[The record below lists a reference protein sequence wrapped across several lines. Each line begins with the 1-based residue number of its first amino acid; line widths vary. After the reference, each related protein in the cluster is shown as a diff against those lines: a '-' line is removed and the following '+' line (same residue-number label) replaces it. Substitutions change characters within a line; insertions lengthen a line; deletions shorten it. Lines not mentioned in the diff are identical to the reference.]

1 MKRILGALAGLT
13 LVAAA
18 AAPVAAQ
25 NVVDARVMRFGVQG
39 GISMPTGD
47 FGDAANMGFLV
58 GGLLDFMPAGMPI
71 GVRVNVDYNRWGAKD
86 EVSDFL
92 EIDNFSVLSAT
103 VNALLAIQTGGG
115 IAPYAIGGVGMYRS
129 SCSPDC
135 EASND
140 FGFNIGGGLN
150 FGLGAMDTG
159 VEVRYHK
166 VDDSSFI
173 TIPFIIRF

>member
-25 NVVDARVMRFGVQG
+25 NMADMRTMRFGVQG

-47 FGDAANMGFLV
+47 YGDFAKMGFIV
-58 GGLLDFMPAGMPI
+58 GGLLDVMPASMPV
-71 GVRVNVDYNRWGAKD
+71 GFRFNVDYQRWGFDGAD
-86 EVSDFL
+86 G
-92 EIDNFSVLSAT
+92 NFSMLSGTGDVMFTIPTSAGIRPYVL
-103 VNALLAIQTGGG
+103 
-115 IAPYAIGGVGMYRS
+115 GGVGLYRGD
-129 SCSPDC
+129 CSISEC

-140 FGFNIGGGLN
+140 FGFNLGGGLN
-150 FGLGAMDTG
+150 FGLGTLDTG
-159 VEVRYHK
+159 VEIRWHK
-166 VDDSSFI
+166 VSSDGEFDPSFI